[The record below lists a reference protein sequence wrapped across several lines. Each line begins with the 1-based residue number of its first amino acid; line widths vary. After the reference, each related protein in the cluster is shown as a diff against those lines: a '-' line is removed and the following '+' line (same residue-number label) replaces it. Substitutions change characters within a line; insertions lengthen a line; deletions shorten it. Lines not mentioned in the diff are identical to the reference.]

1 MLIKDWMTRDPITI
15 NEETSM
21 IKAIHIMKERR
32 FRRLPVV
39 NSQGRLV
46 GMVTDRDLKEA
57 SPSKATT
64 LDVHELYYLLAELR
78 VREIMTRDPI
88 SVREDDTV
96 EHAAQ
101 VMLEHTISGLPVQDA
116 GGKLVGILTQSDVFR
131 AFMHITGILQGGVQF
146 ALRLEDRPGI
156 LKDVADL
163 LRAKGGRMV
172 SLLTT
177 YPSSEENLRDV
188 FIRVKNLSPEAVEV
202 AKKELAARFQL
213 LYVIQDGEGAPAA

>member
-15 NEETSM
+15 TEETSM
-21 IKAIHIMKERR
+21 IKALHLMKERR

-39 NSQGRLV
+39 NSKGQLV
-46 GMVTDRDLKEA
+46 GLVTDRDLKEA

-64 LDVHELYYLLAELR
+64 LDVHELYYLLAELQ
-78 VREIMTRDPI
+78 VKEIMSRNPI
-88 SVREDDTV
+88 TVQETDTV

-101 VMLEHTISGLPVQDA
+101 VMLDNTVSGLPVMDPD
-116 GGKLVGILTQSDVFR
+116 GKLVGIITQSDVFR

-156 LKDVADL
+156 LKEVADF
-163 LRAKGGRMV
+163 LRGRGGRMV

-177 YPSSEENLRDV
+177 YPSPDQNLRDV
-188 FIRVKNLSPEAVEV
+188 YIRVKNLTPADIQA
-202 AKKELAARFQL
+202 AKKELASRFQL
-213 LYVIQDGEGAPAA
+213 LYVIEEGVFSTAS